1 MRIEGGG
8 KLVKSC
14 KYTAFGLSVKME
26 LLRQGK
32 SQKWLEDQIRLHTG
46 LYVDDSYISKIL
58 TGQRNA
64 PKIVHAIREILDLPE
79 QVQE

>member
-1 MRIEGGG
+1 M
-8 KLVKSC
+8 KSC

-58 TGQRNA
+58 TGQRFKSNRNA
-64 PKIVHAIREILDLPE
+64 RRQPDESKTIAGKALD
-79 QVQE
+79 VSGG

>member
-1 MRIEGGG
+1 M
-8 KLVKSC
+8 KSC

-46 LYVDDSYISKIL
+46 LYVDDSYMYKIF
-58 TGQRNA
+58 TGQRKPLKIINA
-64 PKIVHAIREILDLPE
+64 IQIILELPSQSE
-79 QVQE
+79 NITSNVQ

>member
-1 MRIEGGG
+1 M
-8 KLVKSC
+8 KSC

-32 SQKWLEDQIRLHTG
+32 SQKWLEDQIRLYTG